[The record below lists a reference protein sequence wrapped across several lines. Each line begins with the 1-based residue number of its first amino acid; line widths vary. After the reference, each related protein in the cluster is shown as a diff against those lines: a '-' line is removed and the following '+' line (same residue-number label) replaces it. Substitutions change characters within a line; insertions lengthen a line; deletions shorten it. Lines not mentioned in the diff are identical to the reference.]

1 MYHFFQSQAPPRPR
15 ISGVR
20 SSVPSV
26 DIALSTYL
34 ARRIRL
40 PDLGLAAPPIL
51 IPAGW
56 EAYLYR
62 FRLCTGARLP
72 VAFDRPLILR
82 LYAGPRGRPR
92 ACHEFA
98 AMTHAYR
105 AGYPVPEPVLL
116 EPDSGHLGGPFL
128 IMEDV
133 PGETLLDRL
142 RGNSLR
148 VLEVPACLARMHARL
163 HALPTTGLGTA
174 PGSFLERQL
183 SALQETIQEHD
194 LGALTAALRWL
205 DAHHPAENGPP
216 RLLHLDFHP
225 DNLIARENEQAVV
238 IDWSEADVGD
248 IHADVATTLLLLR
261 YAPVEGLSLGERIQA
276 PVARWFLAR
285 RYLKL
290 YRRQAV
296 IDPGRLDYYLAL
308 ACLRRLAT
316 YGMWLR
322 GGPLCNGS
330 KPSAVRRITPRHVRA
345 LERCFLRLTGTM
357 ATLSPAGAA

>member
-1 MYHFFQSQAPPRPR
+1 
-15 ISGVR
+15 
-20 SSVPSV
+20 
-26 DIALSTYL
+26 
-34 ARRIRL
+34 
-40 PDLGLAAPPIL
+40 
-51 IPAGW
+51 
-56 EAYLYR
+56 
-62 FRLCTGARLP
+62 
-72 VAFDRPLILR
+72 
-82 LYAGPRGRPR
+82 
-92 ACHEFA
+92 
-98 AMTHAYR
+98 MTHAHR

-116 EPDSGHLGGPFL
+116 EPDSSHLGGPFV

-133 PGETLLDRL
+133 PGDTLLDRL

-148 VLEVPACLARMHARL
+148 ILEVPACLAQMHARL
-163 HALPTTGLGTA
+163 HALPTSGGVTP

-183 SALQETIQEHD
+183 VALQETIQEHD
-194 LGALTAALRWL
+194 LGGLTAAWRRL
-205 DAHHPAENGPP
+205 DSHRPAENGAS

-225 DNLIARENEQAVV
+225 VNVIARQYEEAVV

-261 YAPVEGLSLGERIQA
+261 YAPVEGLSAAERILA

-290 YRRQAV
+290 YRRQAAL
-296 IDPGRLDYYLAL
+296 DPERLDYYLAL

-322 GGPLCNGS
+322 AGPLCNGS

-345 LERCFLRLTGTM
+345 LERCFLRLTGTT
-357 ATLSPAGAA
+357 AALSLAGAA